1 MTKKQQIQQLEAKVK
16 ELQKEHFD
24 TLAEL
29 NKAKEAWRKEQENS
43 KYWKEL
49 WEKQINENCDN
60 KQRQETL
67 NYIACSLANGLIIA
81 KAINPD
87 RPQLQ
92 VFNLSEYCVKLAK
105 EIMEQAEK
113 NT

>member
-1 MTKKQQIQQLEAKVK
+1 MNKKDQIKK
-16 ELQKEHFD
+16 LQSDIEIIYKDNARLSER
-24 TLAEL
+24 LAETNEML
-29 NKAKEAWRKEQENS
+29 EKEKENS
-43 KYWKEL
+43 KYWKEQ
-49 WEKQINENCDN
+49 WEKQLSENCDN

-92 VFNLSEYCVKLAK
+92 GFNLSEYCVKLAK

>member
-1 MTKKQQIQQLEAKVK
+1 MNKKDQIKKLQSDIETIYKDNARLSERLAKTNEMLEK
-16 ELQKEHFD
+16 EK
-24 TLAEL
+24 
-29 NKAKEAWRKEQENS
+29 ENS

>member
-92 VFNLSEYCVKLAK
+92 GFNLSEYCVKLAK
-105 EIMEQAEK
+105 EIMEYAEK